1 MVEARTAATHI
12 EDNWWQRTT
21 IYQIYPRSFQD
32 SNGNGIGD
40 LRGIIERIDYIQ
52 ELGFETI
59 WFSPFFTSP
68 QGDFGYDVS
77 DYYGVA
83 AEYGTLADVE
93 DLIQA
98 VHQRG
103 MRAIFDLVLNHTSI
117 EHPWFVDSRSSRDSA
132 KRNWY
137 IWREG
142 RGNRP
147 PNNWKAI
154 PGGSAWQY
162 DDTTQQWYLAS
173 FLPFQPDLNW
183 RNPHVQQAMFD
194 VLKFWLD
201 KGADGFRLDIFHAV
215 YKDVQ
220 LRDNPW
226 ALKLVPDEENSGG
239 FFQAWKYN
247 LNQPEAFQLA
257 VELRKVADSYTPERM
272 LIGEVFGDTATL
284 HRYLG
289 EQGDGLNLVFLWD
302 TLQPHWRAD
311 YFRRIIAQYEI
322 EYPEPYTP
330 VYVFGNHD
338 QKRVRTKLGIG
349 MGALKL
355 LAVLQLTVRGVPVVY
370 YGEEIGMLD
379 GGFPARVALDPLG
392 KRFAW
397 VPEWLLA
404 VLRLYVNRDGCRTPM
419 QWDGSA
425 NAGFCPDDVASWL
438 PVKADHI
445 AENVSAQQAAAGSL
459 LSTYKAL
466 LSLRRD
472 HPALQGGR
480 LSLLDEGYGS
490 PDVLAY
496 IRESAAERLLVALNF
511 GERAVELETQGLI
524 DILLE
529 VGASAME
536 GPNRVQ
542 LGPVSALIASLN

>member
-1 MVEARTAATHI
+1 MHTDA
-12 EDNWWQRTT
+12 NWWQRTT
-21 IYQIYPRSFQD
+21 IYQIYPRSFLD
-32 SNGNGIGD
+32 SNGDGVGD
-40 LRGIIERIDYIQ
+40 LRGIIQRLDYIQ

-59 WFSPFFTSP
+59 WFSPFFASP
-68 QGDFGYDVS
+68 QSDFGYDVS

-83 AEYGTLADVE
+83 AEYGTLADVDE
-93 DLIQA
+93 LIQA
-98 VHQRG
+98 IHQRG
-103 MRAIFDLVLNHTSI
+103 MRVIFDLVLNHTSI

-154 PGGSAWQY
+154 PGGSAWQF
-162 DDTTQQWYLAS
+162 DATTQQWYLAS

-201 KGADGFRLDIFHAV
+201 KGVDGFRLDIFHAV
-215 YKDVQ
+215 YKDSQ

-226 ALKLVPDEENSGG
+226 ALKLVPDNENSGG

-247 LNQPEAFQLA
+247 LNQPDAFQLA

-272 LIGEVFGDTATL
+272 LIGEVFGDIATL
-284 HRYLG
+284 KRYLG

-355 LAVLQLTVRGVPVVY
+355 LATFHLTVRGVPVVY
-370 YGEEIGMLD
+370 YGEEIGMQD
-379 GGFPARVALDPLG
+379 GGFLAQVALDPLG

-397 VPEWLLA
+397 IPEWVLA
-404 VLRLYVNRDGCRTPM
+404 LLRLYVNRDGCRCKR
-419 QWDGSA
+419 S
-425 NAGFCPDDVASWL
+425 
-438 PVKADHI
+438 I
-445 AENVSAQQAAAGSL
+445 
-459 LSTYKAL
+459 
-466 LSLRRD
+466 
-472 HPALQGGR
+472 PARTFGR
-480 LSLLDEGYGS
+480 SRQK
-490 PDVLAY
+490 LA
-496 IRESAAERLLVALNF
+496 RC
-511 GERAVELETQGLI
+511 
-524 DILLE
+524 
-529 VGASAME
+529 
-536 GPNRVQ
+536 
-542 LGPVSALIASLN
+542 